1 MRLTGKMLRRLI
13 SEELDRSLLERLIR
27 EAEGDEKA
35 DEGGDEGSG
44 DAADD
49 LFGGG
54 DEGGGDDAAADE
66 GGDEGEGGDTSGE
79 DTGGDDA
86 AADEGG
92 GEEGADDAEGDE
104 EKDAEKEEKEKEPV
118 KPTGPAGF
126 EFDEEINQAMMGFEE
141 KALQMGAAKGQVDP
155 IDAIKKEGRVP
166 SLSYL
171 LFEAGEEEVQIDVPT
186 FADDVAR
193 LISNYDTLIDM
204 EQAIFT
210 KAKDFLEQKYGAES
224 AEELEDILSRKY
236 QLEFENSDPEA
247 SEREV
252 FAANAGTASGTA

>member
-27 EAEGDEKA
+27 EAEGD
-35 DEGGDEGSG
+35 
-44 DAADD
+44 
-49 LFGGG
+49 
-54 DEGGGDDAAADE
+54 DAAADE
-66 GGDEGEGGDTSGE
+66 GGDAADELFGGGE
-79 DTGGDDA
+79 DDAAAEGSDDAASEEGGDDA
-86 AADEGG
+86 ADAAATGEG
-92 GEEGADDAEGDE
+92 GEEDTGDEDVADAEGGE
-104 EKDAEKEEKEKEPV
+104 EKDTEKEEEKEEPV
-118 KPTGPAGF
+118 EPSGPAGF

-141 KALQMGAAKGQVDP
+141 KALQMGAAKGEVDP
-155 IDAIKKEGRVP
+155 VAAIKKEGRAP
-166 SLSYL
+166 TLTYL
-171 LFEAGEEEVQIDVPT
+171 LFEAGEEEVQFDVPT

-210 KAKDFLEQKYGAES
+210 KAKDFLDQKYGKEA

-236 QLEFENSDPEA
+236 QLEFETSDPEA

-252 FAANAGTASGTA
+252 FAANAGTAGGGAA

>member
-1 MRLTGKMLRRLI
+1 MRLTGQMLRRLI
-13 SEELDRSLLERLIR
+13 AEELDRSLLESLIR

-35 DEGGDEGSG
+35 DEGGGDEGG
-44 DAADD
+44 GAADD

-54 DEGGGDDAAADE
+54 DEGGGDDAASDDS
-66 GGDEGEGGDTSGE
+66 GDAGGGDTGDGDAATDEDGEE
-79 DTGGDDA
+79 DTGDETAPDD
-86 AADEGG
+86 
-92 GEEGADDAEGDE
+92 
-104 EKDAEKEEKEKEPV
+104 EKSAEKEEAEEEPV

-126 EFDEEINQAMMGFEE
+126 EFDDEINQAMMGFEE

-155 IDAIKKEGRVP
+155 VDAVKKEGRVP

-171 LFEAGEEEVQIDVPT
+171 LFEAGEEEVQFDVPT

-210 KAKDFLEQKYGAES
+210 KAKDFLEQKYGKES

-252 FAANAGTASGTA
+252 FAANAGTASGAA

>member
-27 EAEGDEKA
+27 EAEGDEKG
-35 DEGGDEGSG
+35 DEGGDE
-44 DAADD
+44 AADE

-54 DEGGGDDAAADE
+54 
-66 GGDEGEGGDTSGE
+66 GDE
-79 DTGGDDA
+79 GGDDA

-92 GEEGADDAEGDE
+92 GDEGGDEAADEGGDDAAADEGGEEDAGGDEAEGGE
-104 EKDAEKEEKEKEPV
+104 EKDAEKEEKKEEPV
-118 KPTGPAGF
+118 EPSGPAGF

-141 KALQMGAAKGQVDP
+141 KALQMGAAKGEVDP
-155 IDAIKKEGRVP
+155 VAAVKKESRAP
-166 SLSYL
+166 TLTYL
-171 LFEAGEEEVQIDVPT
+171 LFEAGEEEVQFDVPT

-210 KAKDFLEQKYGAES
+210 KASDFLEQKYGKEA
-224 AEELEDILSRKY
+224 AVELRDILSRKY
-236 QLEFENSDPEA
+236 QLEFEQSDPEA

-252 FAANAGTASGTA
+252 FAAHAGAAGGSA

>member
-35 DEGGDEGSG
+35 DEGGGD
-44 DAADD
+44 DAATD

-54 DEGGGDDAAADE
+54 DE
-66 GGDEGEGGDTSGE
+66 S
-79 DTGGDDA
+79 GGDDA

-92 GEEGADDAEGDE
+92 GDEGGDAAGGDAGGDDAAADEDKEEGGDDAEGDE
-104 EKDAEKEEKEKEPV
+104 EKDAEKEEKEEEPV

-126 EFDEEINQAMMGFEE
+126 EFDDEINQAMMGFEE

-155 IDAIKKEGRVP
+155 VDAVKKEGRVP

-171 LFEAGEEEVQIDVPT
+171 LFEAGEEEVQFDVPT

-236 QLEFENSDPEA
+236 QLEFEDSDPEA

-252 FAANAGTASGTA
+252 FAANAGAAGGAA

>member
-1 MRLTGKMLRRLI
+1 MRLTGGMLRRLI
-13 SEELDRSLLERLIR
+13 AEELNKSFLERLIR
-27 EAEGDEKA
+27 EAEDDEKSDAAPADAGGDAGDE
-35 DEGGDEGSG
+35 
-44 DAADD
+44 

-54 DEGGGDDAAADE
+54 DEADE
-66 GGDEGEGGDTSGE
+66 AAPADDDKDKEASADTSGDDSDS
-79 DTGGDDA
+79 DTSSDDSGDDT
-86 AADEGG
+86 
-92 GEEGADDAEGDE
+92 DE
-104 EKDAEKEEKEKEPV
+104 EKKDDEKDSKDKEEKEPV

-141 KALQMGAAKGQVDP
+141 KALQMGAAKGDVDP
-155 IDAIKKEGRVP
+155 VSAIKKEGRIP

-171 LFEAGEEEVQIDVPT
+171 LFEAEEEVQFDVPT

-193 LISNYDTLIDM
+193 LIFNYDTLIDM

-210 KAKDFLEQKYGAES
+210 KAKEFLDQKYGKDA
-224 AEELEDILSRKY
+224 ADELEDILSRKY

-252 FAANAGTASGTA
+252 FAATAGPAGGSA

>member
-1 MRLTGKMLRRLI
+1 MRLTGQMLRRLI
-13 SEELDRSLLERLIR
+13 AEELDRSLLERLIR

-35 DEGGDEGSG
+35 DEGGGDEGG
-44 DAADD
+44 DAADE

-66 GGDEGEGGDTSGE
+66 GGGDEGGDAEG
-79 DTGGDDA
+79 DAAGGDDA
-86 AADEGG
+86 AADEDKEGG
-92 GEEGADDAEGDE
+92 GDDAEGGE
-104 EKDAEKEEKEKEPV
+104 EKDAEKEEEPV
-118 KPTGPAGF
+118 EPTGPAGF
-126 EFDEEINQAMMGFEE
+126 EFDDEINQAMMGFEE
-141 KALQMGAAKGQVDP
+141 KALQMGAAQGQVDP
-155 IDAIKKEGRVP
+155 VDAVKKEGRVP

-171 LFEAGEEEVQIDVPT
+171 LFEAGEEEVQFDVAT

-252 FAANAGTASGTA
+252 FAANAGTASGAA

>member
-27 EAEGDEKA
+27 EAEGD
-35 DEGGDEGSG
+35 
-44 DAADD
+44 
-49 LFGGG
+49 
-54 DEGGGDDAAADE
+54 DAAADE
-66 GGDEGEGGDTSGE
+66 GGDAADELFGGGE
-79 DTGGDDA
+79 DDAAAEGGDDA
-86 AADEGG
+86 ASEEGGAAAADAAATGEG
-92 GEEGADDAEGDE
+92 GEEDTGDEDVADAEGGE
-104 EKDAEKEEKEKEPV
+104 EKDAEKEEEKEEPV
-118 KPTGPAGF
+118 EPSGPAGF

-141 KALQMGAAKGQVDP
+141 KALQMGAAKGEVDP
-155 IDAIKKEGRVP
+155 VAAIKKEGRAP
-166 SLSYL
+166 TLTYL
-171 LFEAGEEEVQIDVPT
+171 LFEAGEEEVQFDVPT

-210 KAKDFLEQKYGAES
+210 KAKDFLDQKYGKEA

-236 QLEFENSDPEA
+236 QLEFETSDPEA

-252 FAANAGTASGTA
+252 FAANAGTAGGGAA

>member
-27 EAEGDEKA
+27 EAEGDDEAA
-35 DEGGDEGSG
+35 DSGGDEGGG

-49 LFGGG
+49 LFGSGDEGGDKGG
-54 DEGGGDDAAADE
+54 DEGGGDDAAEGGDEAESGGDDAATEEGGDDAAE
-66 GGDEGEGGDTSGE
+66 GGDEGE
-79 DTGGDDA
+79 
-86 AADEGG
+86 
-92 GEEGADDAEGDE
+92 E
-104 EKDAEKEEKEKEPV
+104 EKPEKEDKEEPV

-141 KALQMGAAKGQVDP
+141 KALQMGAAKGEVDP
-155 IDAIKKEGRVP
+155 IAAVKKEGRTP
-166 SLSYL
+166 TLSYL
-171 LFEAGEEEVQIDVPT
+171 LFEAEGDEVEFDVPT

-210 KAKDFLEQKYGAES
+210 KAKDFLEQKYGKEAS
-224 AEELEDILSRKY
+224 EELEDILSRKY
-236 QLEFENSDPEA
+236 QLEFEQSDPEA

-252 FAANAGTASGTA
+252 FAANTGSAGGTA